1 MYTLKFLV
9 LSIKNWTH
17 TSEYLSGNQT
27 HSETVLSYVFSLSTM
42 HITDH
47 IHFNVIFILI
57 ISDERQNVVVKTNI
71 FTMFHNLKPR
81 TIFISTRG
89 RSIPLF
95 IWQLIEKLSI
105 IDLVRA
111 NKQEMILWCGWLK
124 WPTSQPPT
132 KKIICEMTFLTCY
145 SEDWCVLLC
154 MDRS

>member
-1 MYTLKFLV
+1 MFTLKFLI
-9 LSIKNWTH
+9 LSIKILTQPQNIHRAIKFTQKQRLRIYFH
-17 TSEYLSGNQT
+17 SQPCILPITS
-27 HSETVLSYVFSLSTM
+27 
-42 HITDH
+42 
-47 IHFNVIFILI
+47 HFDAIFIII
-57 ISDERQNVVVKTNI
+57 ISVERQNVVVKTNI